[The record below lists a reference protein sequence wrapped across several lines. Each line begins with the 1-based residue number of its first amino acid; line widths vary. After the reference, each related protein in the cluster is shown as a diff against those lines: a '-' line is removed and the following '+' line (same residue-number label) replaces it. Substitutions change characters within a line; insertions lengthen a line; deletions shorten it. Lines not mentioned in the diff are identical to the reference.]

1 MHVVVIGAGVIGLT
15 SAWYLA
21 REGVQVTLV
30 DRHADVAQ
38 ETSFANGGQLSYSYV
53 APLADPAVLPK
64 LPQWLLQADSPL
76 RFRPRLD
83 PVQWR
88 WCLAFLR
95 ACTSLKVRQTIG
107 EMMSL
112 SLRSRALME
121 ALLVE
126 HPLAFDLRRT
136 GKLVVYRNA
145 EALTKARPL
154 VEMQRA
160 LGADQQVL
168 DTRECLE
175 REPAL
180 QDIAERLQGGIY
192 TPSEATGDCWSFC
205 EALLARLRER
215 DNVRCVLGANV
226 LAVEA
231 KGAHVTGIRTD
242 QGVLE
247 ADAYVVAAGMD
258 SVRLTRPLGLSLPL
272 YALRGYSL
280 TAAPGQNMRAPELSV
295 TDASRKIVFA
305 PLGNRLRIAAMV
317 DMGVGGAAV
326 DPARI
331 ALLKR
336 QVAETFPR
344 LDLSSASPW
353 AGLRPSTATSKPIID
368 RAGRYQNLWLNT
380 GHGALGFTLA
390 CASAEHLASRL
401 LARVPAIDGQP
412 FALGNV

>member
-64 LPQWLLQADSPL
+64 LPQWLLKADSPL

-83 PVQWR
+83 PLQWR

-112 SLRSRALME
+112 SLRSRALMD
-121 ALLVE
+121 ALLDE
-126 HPLAFDLRRT
+126 HPFPFDLRRT
-136 GKLVVYRNA
+136 GKLVAYRNA
-145 EALTKARPL
+145 SALSAARPL
-154 VEMQRA
+154 VEMQRT
-160 LGADQQVL
+160 LGADQHVL
-168 DTRECLE
+168 DQQQCLE
-175 REPAL
+175 LEPAL
-180 QDIAERLQGGIY
+180 ADISDQLAGGIY
-192 TPSEATGDCWSFC
+192 TPSEATGDCRAFC
-205 EALLARLRER
+205 EGLLARLRAR
-215 DNVRCVLGANV
+215 DNVHCRLGVDV
-226 LAVEA
+226 LAMDASGTRVN
-231 KGAHVTGIRTD
+231 GIRTD
-242 QGVLE
+242 QGLLE
-247 ADAYVVAAGMD
+247 ADAYVIATGMD
-258 SVRLTRPLGLSLPL
+258 SVRLARPLGLHLPL

-280 TAAPGQNMRAPELSV
+280 TATPADDMRSPVLSV
-295 TDASRKIVFA
+295 TDAARKIVFA

-317 DMGVGGAAV
+317 DMGVGDASIDA
-326 DPARI
+326 ARI

-344 LDLSSASPW
+344 LDLTAAVPW
-353 AGLRPSTATSKPIID
+353 AGLRPSTASSKPIID
-368 RAGRYQNLWLNT
+368 RAGRFQNLWLNV

-390 CASAEHLASRL
+390 CASAEHLTSRML
-401 LARVPAIDGQP
+401 GQPPAVEGHP
-412 FALGNV
+412 FALAGA